1 MKHPITATILSLSM
15 LILAVPSPGAGDGD
29 PLARLAWLA
38 GCWGQELDGGLRE
51 ERWMEPLG
59 KVMLGMSRTV
69 VAGKT
74 VEYEYLR
81 IEEQDGILVYIA
93 VPSGQEVAA
102 FRQVELTDST
112 AVFADPA
119 HDFPQRIRYRRL
131 ADGSLL
137 AQIEGEQKGETRV
150 IDFPLRRRPCE

>member
-1 MKHPITATILSLSM
+1 
-15 LILAVPSPGAGDGD
+15 
-29 PLARLAWLA
+29 
-38 GCWGQELDGGLRE
+38 
-51 ERWMEPLG
+51 
-59 KVMLGMSRTV
+59 MLGMSRTV